1 MGVNFR
7 MLNSNEA
14 LLDLFSPHPT
24 HVDFAPLL
32 AFIRTAVCRLQL
44 GPGLHFAHR
53 DPAKCPPLLPGRG
66 LTFLLPRGS
75 FFFPAIRFFSRSWPH
90 VATGAGLH
98 QGCPDVSSYPIAK
111 SPSGT
116 PGSFRALLFG
126 FVPGP
131 VFSAAQTHPALLPD
145 ASIASPQCTQGMTR

>member
-1 MGVNFR
+1 MPSVTPRAG
-7 MLNSNEA
+7 A
-14 LLDLFSPHPT
+14 G
-24 HVDFAPLL
+24 
-32 AFIRTAVCRLQL
+32 I
-44 GPGLHFAHR
+44 
-53 DPAKCPPLLPGRG
+53 PAAEGQ
-66 LTFLLPRGS
+66 
-75 FFFPAIRFFSRSWPH
+75 FFFRAIRFFSRSWPH

-145 ASIASPQCTQGMTR
+145 ASIASPQCTQGMTP